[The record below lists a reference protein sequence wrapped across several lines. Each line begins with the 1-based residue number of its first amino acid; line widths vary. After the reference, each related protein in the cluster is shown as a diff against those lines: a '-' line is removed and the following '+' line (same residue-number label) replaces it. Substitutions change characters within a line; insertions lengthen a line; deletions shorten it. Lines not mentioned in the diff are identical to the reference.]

1 MGSCVGGGE
10 SDGNMIQKAPMN
22 QVNQQA
28 AFALKHFVVGE
39 KPIFQNLFGKFSK
52 SPCSAEYWEKIGIV
66 EVAIRGIIFCGRTE
80 GIVGDIEA

>member
-39 KPIFQNLFGKFSK
+39 KPIFQIFLREGLRGWVGFVGFHPT
-52 SPCSAEYWEKIGIV
+52 PCKGA
-66 EVAIRGIIFCGRTE
+66 RLP
-80 GIVGDIEA
+80 